1 MRTTVT
7 LDDDVFEIVQTLA
20 KSSGR
25 RFGEVLSEL
34 VRRGLARSAPRRARS
49 SRFPTFD
56 VPAGAPMI
64 PNGRIQKLLDR
75 EGVIGPFLRRG
86 HSPARLIG
94 CSATSR

>member
-34 VRRGLARSAPRRARS
+34 VRRGVARSAPRKART

-56 VPAGAPMI
+56 VPANAPVI
-64 PNGRIQKLLDR
+64 PAGRIQKLLDE
-75 EGVIGPFLRRG
+75 EGVV
-86 HSPARLIG
+86 
-94 CSATSR
+94 